1 MKKPLN
7 FNKKFIGLS
16 LLIFS
21 VLVIPLI
28 MFCIGIFENSD
39 EIEID
44 LLENESILTQSQQD
58 KVRKFGRLI

>member
-1 MKKPLN
+1 MNKPLN

-39 EIEID
+39 EID

>member
-1 MKKPLN
+1 MNKPLN

-28 MFCIGIFENSD
+28 MFCIDIFENSD
-39 EIEID
+39 EID

>member
-1 MKKPLN
+1 MNKPLN

-39 EIEID
+39 EID
-44 LLENESILTQSQQD
+44 LLKNESILTQSQQD

>member
-1 MKKPLN
+1 MSRPLN

-39 EIEID
+39 EID